1 VSELLED
8 ELLDLD
14 RLECGLVD
22 RAREPSLDAAELLEL
37 ELLDD
42 ADLLRDLIKY
52 MVSTDQCLITEPH
65 S

>member
-8 ELLDLD
+8 ELLD
-14 RLECGLVD
+14 RLERGLAD

-52 MVSTDQCLITEPH
+52 TISTVKC
-65 S
+65 